1 MCIETL
7 VANRRNIGI
16 RMQSSSM
23 VDILRRPVARFPR
36 LRSGLS
42 CQSMARLG
50 LLMRKEIG
58 QGDVDSFVC
67 FE

>member
-42 CQSMARLG
+42 CQSMARL
-50 LLMRKEIG
+50 LMRKEIG
-58 QGDVDSFVC
+58 QGDVDTFVC